1 MALGARCMAAVP
13 GSRGPGPASGPLA
26 AASRGRGAGPGRPV
40 CRGQPAQRAASV
52 RSCGADRLGAPAL
65 LARAPGRAGR
75 QGLSG
80 VPGPAQAAAGLVV
93 RDVPGLLCDPAYA
106 PGYPAPAE
114 SGLVAA
120 ARARYG
126 VSIGDLVGAGL
137 LRRERSSSAQVT
149 KAMPPPVPAPPRDR
163 RRKMPELT
171 RVAHCARSGGDSDRD
186 SLDGAPAAA
195 SDRLGGPSR
204 QLVGSG
210 GRRG

>member
-1 MALGARCMAAVP
+1 VPGAWLCPDHEAQDLHLAQWRLLRAAVA
-13 GSRGPGPASGPLA
+13 PGPDGLFVAASQHSAPPASA
-26 AASRGRGAGPGRPV
+26 AAGPTAWARQRYWHALPDGRE
-40 CRGQPAQRAASV
+40 
-52 RSCGADRLGAPAL
+52 
-65 LARAPGRAGR
+65 GRAYQEFLAPR
-75 QGLSG
+75 R
-80 VPGPAQAAAGLVV
+80 PAAGLVV

-149 KAMPPPVPAPPRDR
+149 KAMPPTGSGPPRDR

-171 RVAHCARSGGDSDRD
+171 RVAHCARKR
-186 SLDGAPAAA
+186 A
-195 SDRLGGPSR
+195 R
-204 QLVGSG
+204 
-210 GRRG
+210 

>member
-1 MALGARCMAAVP
+1 MHGRARITRPRTCIWPSGGCFARPWRRA
-13 GSRGPGPASGPLA
+13 RTACLTRPASTARRQRPQL
-26 AASRGRGAGPGRPV
+26 RGRP
-40 CRGQPAQRAASV
+40 
-52 RSCGADRLGAPAL
+52 LGAPAL

-149 KAMPPPVPAPPRDR
+149 KAMPPTGSGPPRDR

>member
-1 MALGARCMAAVP
+1 MPGAWPCPDHEAQDLHLAQWRLLRAAVA
-13 GSRGPGPASGPLA
+13 PGPDGLFA
-26 AASRGRGAGPGRPV
+26 AASQHSAP
-40 CRGQPAQRAASV
+40 PAS
-52 RSCGADRLGAPAL
+52 
-65 LARAPGRAGR
+65 
-75 QGLSG
+75 
-80 VPGPAQAAAGLVV
+80 AAAGPTAWARQRYWHALPDG
-93 RDVPGLLCDPAYA
+93 REGRAYQEFLAPRRPLLAWSYATCPACSCDPAYA

-149 KAMPPPVPAPPRDR
+149 KAMPPPVRAPPRDR